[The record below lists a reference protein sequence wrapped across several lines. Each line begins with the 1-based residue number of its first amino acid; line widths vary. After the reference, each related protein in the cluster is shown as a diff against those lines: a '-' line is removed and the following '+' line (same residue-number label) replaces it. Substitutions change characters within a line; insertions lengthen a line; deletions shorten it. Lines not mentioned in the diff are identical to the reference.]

1 MLHGIE
7 GHILIYKINLS
18 RFVREEMKK
27 REDKS
32 YRLTLQIPS
41 PNTYINCA
49 QIDR

>member
-32 YRLTLQIPS
+32 TLQIPS
-41 PNTYINCA
+41 PNTYINCT
-49 QIDR
+49 QIDK